1 MVWARC
7 RSQYP
12 FYRTETF
19 PVMTADEE
27 GLRYL
32 GVRES
37 PPEVSRVCVAECIDE
52 TSLQEQFQQTMS

>member
-1 MVWARC
+1 
-7 RSQYP
+7 
-12 FYRTETF
+12 
-19 PVMTADEE
+19 MTADEE

-32 GVRES
+32 GVRGS